1 MNLKQSRDFEYQ
13 YEPAPVILNDKTNFT
28 FTDSR
33 KLPKSDRISELKK
46 YEQEG
51 ESAPNYH

>member
-1 MNLKQSRDFEYQ
+1 MNLKQSKDFEYQ

-28 FTDSR
+28 FTDPR